1 MFEVIWDYLS
11 GVRVSTTVSRTSK
24 IYTWRSEFHKELPRL
39 NSSIIKE
46 IGSALFLSNLPRKA
60 RLLRHIDIH
69 TDRF

>member
-11 GVRVSTTVSRTSK
+11 GVRVSTTVCRTSK
-24 IYTWRSEFHKELPRL
+24 IYTWRSELVKELSRL
-39 NSSIIKE
+39 NSSVIKE
-46 IGSALFLSNLPRKA
+46 IGLALFLSNLPRKA